1 MGIDVETIDKLQNLA
16 RPETCEITQ
25 YGKYSERTVEAVYS
39 DNRCEYSVH
48 SVKGD
53 TMEVHSKKA
62 FVEFITKELE
72 RRKNEDG
79 DLATLIIGV
88 SGGKFV
94 ADDNFQEGICTYN
107 RIISQQWQML
117 RKINGQIL
125 GHEEFLM
132 SILALSP
139 SVADFKEVYKKFLTL
154 RIVGKSELTSNPVFV
169 NNQAESGYLVKY
181 KLEGQNS
188 DVVVPDGFYVSVP
201 FVKAG
206 QKKYGVN
213 VDVQVLNS
221 SSNEL
226 RMKINIPEL
235 DYIEETA
242 IIDEIEEIKA
252 ETKKYDK
259 MLILS
264 DI

>member
-1 MGIDVETIDKLQNLA
+1 MSIDVETIEYLQNLA

-39 DNRCEYSVH
+39 DNKCEYSVH

-117 RKINGQIL
+117 RRINGQIL

>member
-1 MGIDVETIDKLQNLA
+1 
-16 RPETCEITQ
+16 
-25 YGKYSERTVEAVYS
+25 
-39 DNRCEYSVH
+39 
-48 SVKGD
+48 
-53 TMEVHSKKA
+53 
-62 FVEFITKELE
+62 
-72 RRKNEDG
+72 
-79 DLATLIIGV
+79 
-88 SGGKFV
+88 
-94 ADDNFQEGICTYN
+94 
-107 RIISQQWQML
+107 ML
-117 RKINGQIL
+117 RRINGQIL

-213 VDVQVLNS
+213 VEVQVLNS